1 MKALIS
7 ILVIAAVC
15 FGGYKF
21 WEYWSELRRKNEG
34 TSAESKQAAAPQ
46 QMPGMDPKLE
56 PSLQKAQ
63 QGGAQSLKQWLDMY
77 RRSSLLRDPR
87 LADIELDYVLLLA
100 REDPAGARR
109 TFAEIKKRVP
119 ASSPVSARIKAMEP
133 TFQ

>member
-7 ILVIAAVC
+7 ILIIAGVC

-34 TSAESKQAAAPQ
+34 PSAEAKQAATPQ
-46 QMPGMDPKLE
+46 RLPGMDPKLE
-56 PSLQKAQ
+56 PSLEKAQ
-63 QGGAQSLKQWLDMY
+63 QGGATTLKQWLDTY
-77 RRSSLLRDPR
+77 RRTTLLRDPR

-100 REDPAGARR
+100 REDPVAAKR
-109 TFAEIKKRVP
+109 TFAEIRKRVP
-119 ASSPVSARIKAMEP
+119 AESPVAPRLKAMEP